1 MRVTLEASIMLH
13 SPLLCSLLLSCIVQ
27 LSLYCLALFHLDAM
41 ITLRLHCC
49 CPVHCFQGCFSYFCA
64 RLLPA
69 FSTALPP
76 CAQVYFQTSCQKNE
90 LVCSLNE
97 ADFPVEVHLPRPRC
111 ALCFATLILVYHVL
125 SQDIE
130 KRADLISRM
139 IQGLQLDAESNKP
152 MLGADIPVLW
162 VAR

>member
-1 MRVTLEASIMLH
+1 M
-13 SPLLCSLLLSCIVQ
+13 
-27 LSLYCLALFHLDAM
+27 
-41 ITLRLHCC
+41 
-49 CPVHCFQGCFSYFCA
+49 
-64 RLLPA
+64 
-69 FSTALPP
+69 
-76 CAQVYFQTSCQKNE
+76 
-90 LVCSLNE
+90 
-97 ADFPVEVHLPRPRC
+97 RPRC
-111 ALCFATLILVYHVL
+111 ALCFATLVLVYHVL